1 MIGDERRP
9 APTVATV
16 LDGVVSKL
24 TEDRSHP
31 TRLRYARARAQLEAY
46 LLVQGERVLMEA
58 GVAMLEV
65 ERELAPEGALLRVAT
80 CEDLLSALEGFAGLD
95 RSRLP
100 VSDARA
106 QLRLAE
112 ECGRHLRRRE
122 LVDLRLHIL
131 ALWRAEDALRRA
143 RAVLRRS

>member
-16 LDGVVSKL
+16 LDVVVSKL
-24 TEDRSHP
+24 TEDRSHQ
-31 TRLRYARARAQLEAY
+31 TCLRYARARAQLEAH
-46 LLVQGERVLMEA
+46 LLVQGERVLTEA
-58 GVAMLEV
+58 GVAMFEV
-65 ERELAPEGALLRVAT
+65 ERQLAPEGALLRVAT
-80 CEDLLSALEGFAGLD
+80 SEDLLYALEGFAGLD

-112 ECGRHLRRRE
+112 ECGRHIRRRE
-122 LVDLRLHIL
+122 LVDLRLHIG

-143 RAVLRRS
+143 RAVLRRR